1 MPTCTRKG
9 CGKQF
14 DPSDNSEASCVFHPG
29 FPVFHEGLK
38 SYSCCKD
45 QPGHRPVT
53 DFDDFIKIPGCA
65 TGSHSTEK
73 PVEPAT
79 AAIAASN
86 PSGLSVKPS
95 STTAN
100 GTKVYGSAGS
110 LPPLPA
116 APGPSSSTKLAD
128 AAKPKS
134 TEFVIEQDDPEVE
147 VTRGM
152 TCQRKSCNQTYDGQ
166 DRTDDECEFHAGVPI
181 FHEGSKG
188 WSCCKPRV
196 LDFDDFLKIK
206 GCRRNRHLFVGPRKD
221 DTTEEELVEC
231 RTDHYQTPRQVIVSC
246 FGKNADKE
254 KSAVRFEVEA
264 MHVDLILPN
273 RKRFTKT
280 FVLYGPIRPEESS
293 YRILGTKVEI
303 TLAKADARS
312 WPTVTALDP
321 SLSNNFVAQL
331 TFSAGGGRGTV
342 GATAPVLDEQNKMRQ

>member
-1 MPTCTRKG
+1 MPICTRKG

-14 DPSDNSEASCVFHPG
+14 DELRNSDADCVFHTG
-29 FPVFHEGLK
+29 SPVFHEGLK
-38 SYSCCKD
+38 SWSCCKD

-53 DFDDFIKIPGCA
+53 DFGDFLLINGCT
-65 TGSHSTEK
+65 TGCHSTEK
-73 PVEPAT
+73 PVEPAPVST
-79 AAIAASN
+79 A
-86 PSGLSVKPS
+86 SGSDVQPT

-100 GTKVYGSAGS
+100 GTEVYGAARA

-116 APGPSSSTKLAD
+116 APPSTSGKLSD
-128 AAKPKS
+128 AAKPQS
-134 TEFVIEQDDPEVE
+134 TEFVIEQDDPDVPIA
-147 VTRGM
+147 RGM
-152 TCQRKSCNQTYDGQ
+152 TCKRKSCNQTYEEQ
-166 DRTDDECEFHAGVPI
+166 ERTDEECEFHAGVPI

-196 LDFDDFLKIK
+196 LDFDDFLKIR
-206 GCRRNRHLFVGPRKD
+206 GCKRNRHLFVGAKKD
-221 DTTEEELVEC
+221 GTEEELVDC

-254 KSAVRFEVEA
+254 KSSVRFDVEA
-264 MHVDLILPN
+264 MHVDLVLPD

-280 FVLYGPIRPEESS
+280 FALYGPIQPAESS
-293 YRILGTKVEI
+293 YRVLGTKVEI

-312 WPTVTALDP
+312 WPTITALDP

-342 GATAPVLDEQNKMRQ
+342 GAKDAVLDEQNRLRK